1 MSEIAN
7 MSTEDINRSLGTI
20 TIQTMNSVG
29 TFATKAI
36 EALLGIISFLRIGQF
51 VAGLIV
57 IAILVCV
64 YILVSNHMKRLEE
77 DADGENESASES
89 ASESESASANAS
101 EPFVNRCKF

>member
-1 MSEIAN
+1 MNEIGNISTEN
-7 MSTEDINRSLGTI
+7 MSTDEINRNLGTI

-29 TFATKAI
+29 TFAGKSI

-57 IAILVCV
+57 IAILVSL

-77 DADGENESASES
+77 DADGEKESASES
-89 ASESESASANAS
+89 TNAS